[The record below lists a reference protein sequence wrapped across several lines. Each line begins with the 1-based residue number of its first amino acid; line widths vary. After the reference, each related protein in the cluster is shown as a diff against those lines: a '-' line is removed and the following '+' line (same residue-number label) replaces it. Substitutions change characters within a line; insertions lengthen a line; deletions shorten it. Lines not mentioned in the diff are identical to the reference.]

1 MRKRRLS
8 LDPLAHEVKLAVV
21 VIGIILTLLIAITY

>member
-8 LDPLAHEVKLAVV
+8 LDPLADELRVAVV
-21 VIGIILTLLIAITY
+21 IIGIILTLLIALQH